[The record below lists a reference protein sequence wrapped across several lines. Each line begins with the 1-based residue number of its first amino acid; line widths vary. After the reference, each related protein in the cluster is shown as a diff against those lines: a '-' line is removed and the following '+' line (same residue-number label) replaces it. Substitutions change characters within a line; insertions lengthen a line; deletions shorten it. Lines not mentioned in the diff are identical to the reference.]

1 MEAKLMRELRRK
13 KQELSL
19 ERTEQILKSCTHGVL
34 GVIGDGGYPYTVPM
48 SYAYH
53 DKKKYLHCA
62 KAGHKLDAVENDDRV
77 SFCAVARDD
86 VLEEGFTTKYE
97 SAIAFG
103 RARVLMKREEIFF
116 AMRLLAKKYCAV
128 VPEEDTDAYIDEDMP
143 HFYAVCID
151 IEHMTGKR
159 GSELVKEEEMNR
171 E

>member
-34 GVIGDGGYPYTVPM
+34 GVIGDGGY
-48 SYAYH
+48 AYH
-53 DKKKYLHCA
+53 DKKIYLHCA
-62 KAGHKLDAVENDDRV
+62 KAGHKLDAVKNDDRV

-128 VPEEDTDAYIDEDMP
+128 VPEEDTDAYIEEDMP

-159 GSELVKEEEMNR
+159 GAELVKEEEMNR

>member
-53 DKKKYLHCA
+53 DKKIYLHCA
-62 KAGHKLDAVENDDRV
+62 KAGHKLDAVKNDGRV

-86 VLEEGFTTKYE
+86 VLEAVSYTHLDVYKRQIWTW
-97 SAIAFG
+97 AFQ
-103 RARVLMKREEIFF
+103 RW
-116 AMRLLAKKYCAV
+116 
-128 VPEEDTDAYIDEDMP
+128 
-143 HFYAVCID
+143 
-151 IEHMTGKR
+151 
-159 GSELVKEEEMNR
+159 KEA
-171 E
+171 